1 MGDPELRSDET
12 ILLRTPGV
20 FVKSIAFEGYL
31 TNKRII
37 LIDRVKNL
45 LPQKE
50 IPLVTIKDIEPGENA
65 IRDQIITLSIL
76 AKNGETRQMILTFS
90 RQTGGNRIKE
100 RNEWVKLLKEN
111 TSSSIDQVIRKVIPG
126 AGPLLKKRNL
136 WCRQGLR

>member
-1 MGDPELRSDET
+1 MGDPELRSDEK

-50 IPLVTIKDIEPGENA
+50 IQPFTIKDIEPGEK
-65 IRDQIITLSIL
+65 RD
-76 AKNGETRQMILTFS
+76 TRS
-90 RQTGGNRIKE
+90 DHN
-100 RNEWVKLLKEN
+100 V
-111 TSSSIDQVIRKVIPG
+111 VHPG
-126 AGPLLKKRNL
+126 KKR
-136 WCRQGLR
+136 